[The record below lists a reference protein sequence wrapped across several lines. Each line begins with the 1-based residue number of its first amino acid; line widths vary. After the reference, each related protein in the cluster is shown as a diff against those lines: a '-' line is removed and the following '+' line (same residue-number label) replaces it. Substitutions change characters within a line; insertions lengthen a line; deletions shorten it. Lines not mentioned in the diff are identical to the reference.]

1 MGSHSLPVDSDPA
14 NPDWR
19 AIEDL
24 LDEIAEVS
32 KSQISTVEFYRFVV
46 DRLVPAAA
54 ASGAAIW
61 TASTSGALRL
71 EYQVNLAPARGLPA
85 ADVVAAHRPHVEAVM
100 ASDQSRVVP
109 PSSGDAKPGGKSVG
123 NSAANS
129 SDGWLILHPLRS
141 SAGAC
146 GVLELVRRGQITA
159 TQRDNLTRLMAAVV
173 ELVDDF
179 HRNRELGLLRRRE
192 QARRE
197 LERFVQRVHRSLDV
211 NQTSYLLA
219 NEGRAVVGCDRLSV
233 LVCRGGKSRTLAT
246 SGVDVVDRRAKV
258 VRLLERLVRRAVA
271 SEEPLWYHDG
281 AVDVPEQIEEPLQ
294 AYVDETH
301 ARTVAIVPLHAPQR
315 GDVDGPPRTI
325 GALVAEQFHGLPADG
340 DLKEQLTA
348 ITAHSA
354 TALNN
359 ALTHS
364 HLPLAWLGRQI
375 ARVGWL
381 AEARQLPKTALVLGA
396 IAAVAACLTL
406 IPADF
411 EIEARGELQPQ
422 TRREVF
428 ATDDGVVDELRVKH
442 GQAVGAD
449 EPLVLLRKPELDL
462 EFRRMAGEMQTA
474 EKKLSAIQAERLENA
489 PGGADTRRRLHQLA
503 ADEAETKEQL
513 AGLLA
518 QREILEQQ
526 QADLV
531 VRSPLAGQA
540 LTWNLEELLAA
551 RPVERGQSLLTVA
564 DLNGPW
570 VVELH
575 VADKRAGHVL
585 AARESQQ
592 PELNVSFALS
602 ADPGTVYQ
610 GRLVDTALST
620 ELDDNGEVTVRAIV
634 AFDRAQVKALRPGAT
649 VQARIDCG
657 RRPLGYVWFHELFEF
672 VQSHWWW

>member
-100 ASDQSRVVP
+100 GSGQPRVVP
-109 PSSGDAKPGGKSVG
+109 PRSGDALAAG
-123 NSAANS
+123 NSTSNS

-141 SAGAC
+141 SSGAC

-159 TQRDNLTRLMAAVV
+159 SQRDNLTRLMAAVV

-281 AVDVPEQIEEPLQ
+281 AADVPEQIEEPLQ

-364 HLPLAWLGRQI
+364 HQPLAWLGRQI

-381 AEARQLPKTALVLGA
+381 AESRQLPKTALVLGA

-657 RRPLGYVWFHELFEF
+657 RRALGYVWFHELFEF